1 MNLDV
6 LNNQHSDEIAAF
18 LAVASQGSFVGA
30 GRLLQRHPTVV
41 SKRLA
46 AMEKRLGVR
55 LVERSTRQV
64 RITETGARLEQRLR
78 SAIELMNEAQQ
89 QASEGASEI
98 RGTLR
103 LALPAA
109 MGRRW
114 LGPMLP
120 EFLKAHPHVSIIA
133 DYSERLVDIIDEGFD
148 AAIRIGELD
157 DSRLIAKKLSDHR
170 RILCASPA
178 YITKHGMPETP
189 QDLIRHNCL
198 RFSGLASF
206 PQWRLHRGNELQTV
220 SPKGNLTANDSES
233 LLAAACADAGI
244 LGAGDWL
251 MSRDVAAGGLLQV
264 LPDWQLDT
272 AGGVYLV
279 RPSAKFPGAVVV
291 AFKQWIE
298 SKFTPAPPWTI

>member
-30 GRLLQRHPTVV
+30 GRLLQRHPTIV
-41 SKRLA
+41 SNRLA
-46 AMEKRLGVR
+46 SMEKRLGVR

-64 RITETGARLEQRLR
+64 RITEVGAKLEQRLR

-89 QASEGASEI
+89 QATQGASEI

-114 LGPMLP
+114 LAPLLP
-120 EFLKAHPHVSIIA
+120 EFLKAYPHVSILA
-133 DYSERLVDIIDEGFD
+133 DYSERLVDFIDEGFD
-148 AAIRIGELD
+148 AAIRIGELED
-157 DSRLIAKKLSDHR
+157 NRLIASKLSDHR
-170 RILCASPA
+170 RILSASPA
-178 YITKHGMPETP
+178 YIREHGMPETP
-189 QDLIRHNCL
+189 QDLIKHNCL
-198 RFSGLASF
+198 RFSGLATF

-220 SPKGNLTANDSES
+220 LPKGNLTANDSES

-244 LGAGDWL
+244 LGAGEWL
-251 MSRDVAAGGLLQV
+251 MSRDIATGNLLHV

-279 RPSAKFPGAVVV
+279 RPSAKFPSAVVV

-298 SKFTPAPPWTI
+298 SKFSPTPPWAI

>member
-18 LAVASQGSFVGA
+18 LAVAAQGSFVAA
-30 GRLLQRHPTVV
+30 GRLLQRHPTII

-64 RITETGARLEQRLR
+64 RITEVGAKLEQRLR
-78 SAIELMNEAQQ
+78 SAIELMNEAQA
-89 QASEGASEI
+89 QAAEGASEV

-114 LGPMLP
+114 LGPILP
-120 EFLKAHPHVSIIA
+120 GFLEAYPQVSIIA

-157 DSRLIAKKLSDHR
+157 DNRLIAKKLSDHR

-178 YITKHGMPETP
+178 YLEKHGMPRTP
-189 QDLIRHNCL
+189 QDLASHNCL

-206 PQWRLHRGNELQTV
+206 PQWRLHRNNELQTV
-220 SPKGNLTANDSES
+220 TPKGNLTANDSES

-251 MSRDVAAGGLLQV
+251 MSREIAAGRLLHV
-264 LPDWQLDT
+264 LPDWHLDT

-279 RPSAKFPGAVVV
+279 RPSAKFPSAVVV

-298 SKFTPAPPWTI
+298 AKFSPAPPWGL

>member
-41 SKRLA
+41 SKRLV

-78 SAIELMNEAQQ
+78 SAIELMNDAQQ

-251 MSRDVAAGGLLQV
+251 MSRDIAAGGLLQV